1 MTGQDKELD
10 SDMADKHML
19 YGTCPVNLI
28 LHLSEYTVDG
38 GPPTTEVGQDI
49 FKKKKKKT
57 EIKGKESITIGLK
70 YIS

>member
-49 FKKKKKKT
+49 FKKKKKKQ
-57 EIKGKESITIGLK
+57 K
-70 YIS
+70 